1 MQVWASLKSWFLRG
15 QQAEKVRIQ
24 NQGVEIFLIDNGD
37 QESLR
42 EPVVEPRQIRK
53 SLKEIKVV
61 IITLKH
67 TLEVA

>member
-1 MQVWASLKSWFLRG
+1 M
-15 QQAEKVRIQ
+15 
-24 NQGVEIFLIDNGD
+24 EIFLIDNGD

>member
-1 MQVWASLKSWFLRG
+1 M
-15 QQAEKVRIQ
+15 Q
-24 NQGVEIFLIDNGD
+24 NQGVEILLTDNGD

-42 EPVVEPRQIRK
+42 EPIVEPRQIRK

-61 IITLKH
+61 IITLEH